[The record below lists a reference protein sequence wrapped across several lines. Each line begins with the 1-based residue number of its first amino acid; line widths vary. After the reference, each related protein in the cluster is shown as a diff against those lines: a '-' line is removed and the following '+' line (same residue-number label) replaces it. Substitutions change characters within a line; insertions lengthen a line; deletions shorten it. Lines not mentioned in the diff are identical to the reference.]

1 MNQLFPVKL
10 SSGAL
15 ARRRGAG
22 ADDESARAPAA
33 GALVAP
39 SEHTS
44 HYRAAIAGWGR
55 SPGPPVGAADERP
68 TGRRIILRRVTVF
81 DPDQLSDIVPGANIE
96 HRLLQSGR
104 FEARALHVRTA
115 MFTLDYLR
123 YSAAVM
129 LKGDLPASGTALAF
143 GLRRPEEAVAFGV
156 PQRAYALMQFDPAA
170 GLHLRLPAGGEWAMF
185 RLSPALLEAEAFRRS
200 GGAPTEPAMEPRLL
214 RVPGPQWR
222 RVVRLMAMIERATE
236 STGVRHDH
244 AESQNLEAL
253 LFEAVIE
260 AYTAARVPQSN
271 DHGALARRRRLV
283 SRAEEYVYAH
293 IDDSVRMKRLCRDIG
308 ASARTLEYAFK
319 GIYGFGVMESMRTLR
334 LNEVRKKL
342 LRAGPEQVTVTTAAM
357 DWGFWHLGEFAAEY
371 RRLFGELPSHTLRI
385 RSTGPGLRNG
395 LRDAVFAAHADGP
408 DRQAAATAQPVAVTG
423 M

>member
-1 MNQLFPVKL
+1 M
-10 SSGAL
+10 
-15 ARRRGAG
+15 
-22 ADDESARAPAA
+22 
-33 GALVAP
+33 VASP
-39 SEHTS
+39 S
-44 HYRAAIAGWGR
+44 
-55 SPGPPVGAADERP
+55 
-68 TGRRIILRRVTVF
+68 GRRIILRRVTVF
-81 DPDQLSDIVPGANIE
+81 DPDQLSDIVPGANLE

-104 FEARALHVRTA
+104 FEARALHVKTA

-123 YSAAVM
+123 YSSAVM
-129 LKGDLPASGTALAF
+129 LKGELPASGTALAF

-156 PQRAYALMQFDPAA
+156 PQRACALMQFDPAA
-170 GLHLRLPAGGEWAMF
+170 GLHLRLPAGAEWVMI
-185 RLSPALLEAEAFRRS
+185 RLSPALLEAEALRRA
-200 GGAPTEPAMEPRLL
+200 GGASAAPPMEPRLL

-222 RVVRLMAMIERATE
+222 RVTRLMSMIECATE
-236 STGVRHDH
+236 ATGVRHDP
-244 AESQNLEAL
+244 AESESLEAL

-260 AYTAARVPQSN
+260 AYAAARAPQSN

-371 RRLFGELPSHTLRI
+371 KRLFGELPSHTLRI
-385 RSTGPGLRNG
+385 RSAGPGSRTG
-395 LRDAVFAAHADGP
+395 VRDAVIASHADGRDASAP
-408 DRQAAATAQPVAVTG
+408 ATSKDAVAVAG